1 MLDGESMTTATHK
14 WNGHA
19 FIKKKKKPKQSC
31 NTHIMFLRNF
41 DDLT

>member
-19 FIKKKKKPKQSC
+19 FIKKKKKTETVMQYSH
-31 NTHIMFLRNF
+31 NVLM
-41 DDLT
+41 